1 MSQPCTAMYLSKP
14 NSSVSMITQI
24 DLENWKTHGS
34 SKISFSRGTNILIG
48 QMGSG
53 KSSVL
58 DAISFALFGT
68 FPSIQHRRVNI
79 GEIIR
84 SRPEQ
89 KDSATVTLYFTIN
102 GDNYIVRRSISKA
115 GGAKAVLEKNGEYVQ
130 SQPQRVNEEIMKIL
144 KVDYDLFSR
153 AIYSEQNGLDYF
165 LDIGPTDRKKQIDE
179 LLGLDK
185 FALAQDNVT
194 TMINKIKDLA
204 DENEKTAFGFDI
216 GKLKAQMETL
226 EKEML
231 DLGVERRKIEIELAT
246 VSARKEKLDSEL
258 SELKRQFQKR
268 MKLEQEIVSS
278 KSRIETLSR
287 EIEKIGSMDMGDENE
302 LNALILRT
310 KKDAENARH
319 EQRDLQERWQG
330 EQAKLSNLN
339 AGLNAYMKD
348 KAERDRLID
357 EQKKLDRKAL
367 ESNRL
372 KISKSLEVHQ
382 NDLARNVALMGE
394 NSKWAKELEKHIQKC
409 PVCERDL
416 DEIMRQRLLADKEG
430 SIRATERAISEIS
443 TIIAKEKT
451 EQENNTALLNRLS
464 VIEDKI
470 KSYGDIESAISNF
483 KALAKAAQDNANKL
497 SSLMAEVAEVLAKK
511 NEELIRLTRKKDDSE
526 RRSRYVKQRS
536 EERKSMEE
544 KERES
549 AAIKIDQA
557 KLDSTQEDL
566 TRLVSEFSKLSTTVE
581 SYRKY
586 ESEKKIQIR
595 DKSMEIDKVDAL
607 YKDITRKREITE
619 NLIRFKTS
627 LQETQTV
634 LRTKLIDSI
643 NNVMQEVWPDI
654 YPYGDY
660 SSIMMEAT
668 AEDYVLKVKTHSPGN
683 DGWQDVETI
692 ASGGERSISC
702 LALRIA
708 FSLVLSPTLRWL
720 ILDEPTHNID
730 QQGLERF
737 IRMFNEVLPR
747 IVDQTFIITHD
758 PILKQAYNSKVYML
772 SRNKDE
778 DRETVVEEV

>member
-1 MSQPCTAMYLSKP
+1 MYLSKP

-79 GEIIR
+79 SEIIR

-89 KDSATVTLYFTIN
+89 KDSATVTLHFIIN
-102 GDNYIVRRSISKA
+102 GDNYIVRRSISKT

-144 KVDYDLFSR
+144 KVDYDLFSK

-179 LLGLDK
+179 LLGLDR

-204 DENEKTAFGFDI
+204 DENEKTASGFDI
-216 GKLKAQMETL
+216 GKLKAQMEAL

-231 DLGVERRKIEIELAT
+231 DLGAERRRIELELAK
-246 VSARKEKLDSEL
+246 VSTKKEKLDNEL
-258 SELKRQFQKR
+258 SELKRQFQKK

-287 EIEKIGSMDMGDENE
+287 EIEKMGPMDADDESE

-310 KKDAENARH
+310 KKDAENAKH
-319 EQRDLQERWQG
+319 EQRDLQERWQR
-330 EQAKLSNLN
+330 EQARLSNLN
-339 AGLNAYMKD
+339 ASLNASMKD
-348 KAERDRLID
+348 KAEHDRLID
-357 EQKKLDRKAL
+357 EQKKLDRKTL

-382 NDLARNVALMGE
+382 NDLARNAALIGE
-394 NSKWAKELEKHIQKC
+394 SSKWAKELEKHIQKC

-416 DEIMRQRLLADKEG
+416 DESMRQRLLADKEG
-430 SIRATERAISEIS
+430 SIRSMEREIREIS
-443 TIIAKEKT
+443 AIIVKEKA
-451 EQENNTALLNRLS
+451 EQENNSALLNRLS

-470 KSYGDIESAISNF
+470 KSYGDVESAISNF
-483 KALAKAAQDNANKL
+483 KALAKAAQDNANNL
-497 SSLMAEVAEVLAKK
+497 SSLMAASAEALTKK
-511 NEELIRLTRKKDDSE
+511 NEELIRLTKKKDDFE
-526 RRSRYVKQRS
+526 RRSRYLEQRS
-536 EERKSMEE
+536 EEKKSMEE
-544 KERES
+544 KERNS
-549 AAIKIDQA
+549 AAIKIDQT
-557 KLDSTQEDL
+557 KLDSIQEDL
-566 TRLVSEFSKLSTTVE
+566 THLVSEFSKLSTTVE

-586 ESEKKIQIR
+586 ESDKKIQIR
-595 DKSMEIDKVDAL
+595 DKGIEIDKVDAL

-619 NLIRFKTS
+619 NLARFKVS

-660 SSIMMEAT
+660 SSIMMKAT
-668 AEDYVLKVKTHSPGN
+668 AEDYVLKVKTHSTGA
-683 DGWQDVETI
+683 DSWQDVGTI

-772 SRNKDE
+772 SRNKNE